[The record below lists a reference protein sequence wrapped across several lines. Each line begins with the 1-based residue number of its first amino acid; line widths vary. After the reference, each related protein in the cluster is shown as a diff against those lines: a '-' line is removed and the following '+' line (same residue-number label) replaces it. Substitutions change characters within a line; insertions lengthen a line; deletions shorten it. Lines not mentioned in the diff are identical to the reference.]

1 MRVTFLNPP
10 FLKNFSRPQRS
21 PAVTKSGTLYYP
33 MWLSYAA
40 GYTEAGGHLI
50 DLIDAPAADVSE
62 NAVIERIKKF
72 GSPLVVVETS
82 TPSIYNDVN
91 FSGKLKKK
99 TGQRRAG
106 GLYRLGR
113 HPCFRPP

>member
-62 NAVIERIKKF
+62 NAVIERYQKIRQ
-72 GSPLVVVETS
+72 
-82 TPSIYNDVN
+82 SI
-91 FSGKLKKK
+91 
-99 TGQRRAG
+99 G
-106 GLYRLGR
+106 GCRDQYAEHLIMT
-113 HPCFRPP
+113 